1 MNKILREK
9 IQEALSSVLPITLIV
24 LVLSM
29 TITPMPV
36 GTLVLFLAGAVLLI
50 VGMAF
55 FSLGTDV
62 SMTPM
67 GEGIGAQL
75 PKTKN
80 LAVVIAITLLIGILI
95 TIAEPDLQVLAGQVP
110 SIPNSMLIWTVAV
123 GVGLFFVLALLRT
136 IFKIRLSLLLILF
149 YIAVFSFSAFVPN
162 EFVSVA
168 FDSGGVTTGPITVP
182 FIMALG
188 VGLASIRGDSD
199 AQDDSFGLVALCSIG
214 PVLAVLLLG
223 IFYSGGDAGYTQ
235 IAVPELE
242 DTRQIAAEFIH
253 ALPDYI
259 REVVSALLPVIAFCA
274 IFQLIFKRFHKI
286 QLQKIGIGFLYTFV
300 GLALFLTGVNVGFMP
315 AGHYLGQQLA
325 LSGKSWIL
333 IPLGMLIGYFLV
345 TAEPAVHVLNRQVET
360 ITNGGISQRAMM
372 LSLSIGVAC
381 SVGLAMLRV
390 LTGISIYYI
399 LIPGYLIALALTF
412 FVPKIFTGIAFDSGG
427 VASGPMT
434 TTFLLPFSM
443 GACEALGGN
452 VLTDAFGI
460 VAMVAMTPLLTIQ
473 MLGLLYRFKQKD
485 MPQETLAADDEDSII
500 VLGGILDMM
509 EHTPQMT
516 AQSGL
521 AFAVAVVDVGKGEKI
536 LSLFREEHALLDYVC
551 MAHGTA
557 RTEMLDLLGIGET
570 AKAVVFCLA
579 ASGQAQ
585 RILNRLGKELQMRY
599 PGRGIAFTIPV
610 SGIGRRWHSLLT
622 QADEQEEIRMNKSE
636 QTGFDVVAV
645 VMERG
650 YTNVAM
656 DAARKAGARG
666 GTVIS
671 ARGIAENE
679 VKRFFG
685 IEIQA
690 EKEIVFLVVKS
701 AEKQQVMTEL
711 MRAVGTRTR
720 SHGLILSMPVS
731 DAIGLAD

>member
-1 MNKILREK
+1 MWGLRMNKILREK

-149 YIAVFSFSAFVPN
+149 YIAVFIFSAFVPN

-235 IAVPELE
+235 IAVPKLE
-242 DTRQIAAEFIH
+242 DTRQVAAEFVH

-399 LIPGYLIALALTF
+399 LIPGYLIALTLTF

-473 MLGLLYRFKQKD
+473 TLGLLYRFKQKD
-485 MPQETLAADDEDSII
+485 MPQDTLAADDEDSII
-500 VLGGILDMM
+500 VLEGD
-509 EHTPQMT
+509 T
-516 AQSGL
+516 
-521 AFAVAVVDVGKGEKI
+521 
-536 LSLFREEHALLDYVC
+536 
-551 MAHGTA
+551 
-557 RTEMLDLLGIGET
+557 
-570 AKAVVFCLA
+570 
-579 ASGQAQ
+579 
-585 RILNRLGKELQMRY
+585 
-599 PGRGIAFTIPV
+599 
-610 SGIGRRWHSLLT
+610 
-622 QADEQEEIRMNKSE
+622 
-636 QTGFDVVAV
+636 
-645 VMERG
+645 
-650 YTNVAM
+650 
-656 DAARKAGARG
+656 
-666 GTVIS
+666 
-671 ARGIAENE
+671 
-679 VKRFFG
+679 
-685 IEIQA
+685 
-690 EKEIVFLVVKS
+690 
-701 AEKQQVMTEL
+701 
-711 MRAVGTRTR
+711 
-720 SHGLILSMPVS
+720 
-731 DAIGLAD
+731 

>member
-1 MNKILREK
+1 
-9 IQEALSSVLPITLIV
+9 
-24 LVLSM
+24 
-29 TITPMPV
+29 
-36 GTLVLFLAGAVLLI
+36 
-50 VGMAF
+50 
-55 FSLGTDV
+55 
-62 SMTPM
+62 
-67 GEGIGAQL
+67 
-75 PKTKN
+75 
-80 LAVVIAITLLIGILI
+80 
-95 TIAEPDLQVLAGQVP
+95 
-110 SIPNSMLIWTVAV
+110 
-123 GVGLFFVLALLRT
+123 
-136 IFKIRLSLLLILF
+136 
-149 YIAVFSFSAFVPN
+149 
-162 EFVSVA
+162 
-168 FDSGGVTTGPITVP
+168 
-182 FIMALG
+182 MALG
-188 VGLASIRGDSD
+188 VGLASIRGDSG

-242 DTRQIAAEFIH
+242 DTRQVAAEFVH

-399 LIPGYLIALALTF
+399 LIPGYLIALTLTF
-412 FVPKIFTGIAFDSGG
+412 FVPRIFTGIAFDSGG

-485 MPQETLAADDEDSII
+485 MPQDTLAADDEDSII
-500 VLGGILDMM
+500 VLEGD
-509 EHTPQMT
+509 T
-516 AQSGL
+516 
-521 AFAVAVVDVGKGEKI
+521 
-536 LSLFREEHALLDYVC
+536 
-551 MAHGTA
+551 
-557 RTEMLDLLGIGET
+557 
-570 AKAVVFCLA
+570 
-579 ASGQAQ
+579 
-585 RILNRLGKELQMRY
+585 
-599 PGRGIAFTIPV
+599 
-610 SGIGRRWHSLLT
+610 
-622 QADEQEEIRMNKSE
+622 
-636 QTGFDVVAV
+636 
-645 VMERG
+645 
-650 YTNVAM
+650 
-656 DAARKAGARG
+656 
-666 GTVIS
+666 
-671 ARGIAENE
+671 
-679 VKRFFG
+679 
-685 IEIQA
+685 
-690 EKEIVFLVVKS
+690 
-701 AEKQQVMTEL
+701 
-711 MRAVGTRTR
+711 
-720 SHGLILSMPVS
+720 
-731 DAIGLAD
+731 

>member
-149 YIAVFSFSAFVPN
+149 YIAVFIFSAFVPN

-235 IAVPELE
+235 IAVPKLE
-242 DTRQIAAEFIH
+242 DTRQVAAEFVH

-399 LIPGYLIALALTF
+399 LIPGYLIALTLTF

-427 VASGPMT
+427 VASGPVT

-473 MLGLLYRFKQKD
+473 TLGLLYRFKQKD
-485 MPQETLAADDEDSII
+485 MPQDTLAADDEDSII
-500 VLGGILDMM
+500 VLEGD
-509 EHTPQMT
+509 T
-516 AQSGL
+516 
-521 AFAVAVVDVGKGEKI
+521 
-536 LSLFREEHALLDYVC
+536 
-551 MAHGTA
+551 
-557 RTEMLDLLGIGET
+557 
-570 AKAVVFCLA
+570 
-579 ASGQAQ
+579 
-585 RILNRLGKELQMRY
+585 
-599 PGRGIAFTIPV
+599 
-610 SGIGRRWHSLLT
+610 
-622 QADEQEEIRMNKSE
+622 
-636 QTGFDVVAV
+636 
-645 VMERG
+645 
-650 YTNVAM
+650 
-656 DAARKAGARG
+656 
-666 GTVIS
+666 
-671 ARGIAENE
+671 
-679 VKRFFG
+679 
-685 IEIQA
+685 
-690 EKEIVFLVVKS
+690 
-701 AEKQQVMTEL
+701 
-711 MRAVGTRTR
+711 
-720 SHGLILSMPVS
+720 
-731 DAIGLAD
+731 

>member
-1 MNKILREK
+1 MWRLRKNKILREK

-149 YIAVFSFSAFVPN
+149 YIAVFIFSAFVPN

-188 VGLASIRGDSD
+188 VGLASIRGDSG

-242 DTRQIAAEFIH
+242 DTRQVAVEFVH

-286 QLQKIGIGFLYTFV
+286 QIQKIGIGFLYTFV

-399 LIPGYLIALALTF
+399 LIPGYLIALTLTF

-485 MPQETLAADDEDSII
+485 MPQDTLAADDEDSII
-500 VLGGILDMM
+500 VLEGD
-509 EHTPQMT
+509 T
-516 AQSGL
+516 
-521 AFAVAVVDVGKGEKI
+521 
-536 LSLFREEHALLDYVC
+536 
-551 MAHGTA
+551 
-557 RTEMLDLLGIGET
+557 
-570 AKAVVFCLA
+570 
-579 ASGQAQ
+579 
-585 RILNRLGKELQMRY
+585 
-599 PGRGIAFTIPV
+599 
-610 SGIGRRWHSLLT
+610 
-622 QADEQEEIRMNKSE
+622 
-636 QTGFDVVAV
+636 
-645 VMERG
+645 
-650 YTNVAM
+650 
-656 DAARKAGARG
+656 
-666 GTVIS
+666 
-671 ARGIAENE
+671 
-679 VKRFFG
+679 
-685 IEIQA
+685 
-690 EKEIVFLVVKS
+690 
-701 AEKQQVMTEL
+701 
-711 MRAVGTRTR
+711 
-720 SHGLILSMPVS
+720 
-731 DAIGLAD
+731 